1 MIYIYKRN
9 LAFIFRIID
18 TMSRPKKPKSEH
30 KALTAGPT
38 GGPDPAGG
46 KRSINHW
53 LCLSD
58 EVVLSIFRLLPQED
72 LVTISLISKRFSHL
86 SKDPSLWTQLT
97 LDYENI
103 KQNAESC
110 RKLVDRCKKLTD
122 LNITNNSLNFS
133 KLNIM
138 TVVTRAKERLESL
151 EVDDS
156 MSNWTPAAM
165 SKLGSL
171 KNLTRLSMSFNS
183 DSKSANSYA
192 GAEMLEELKNL
203 DKLEVLN
210 LELRNYHSSHVDS
223 FAVLESVFQQLKK
236 LKEVKLYPPC
246 YGENLVIALAK
257 NNPDLKVIWGKV
269 FSSFSDETIEV
280 LVNSCP
286 ALEDITIS
294 SSHSESEINKIS
306 SSWPNLK
313 ILEVRGFMFGGID
326 HKDEKLIGYAEKF
339 RSLERLVLDI
349 WPYDNVT
356 DSGIERLVNSAKKL
370 KYLFLV
376 APKVTKDLVKRLK
389 TEYPN
394 LALRINNY

>member
-1 MIYIYKRN
+1 
-9 LAFIFRIID
+9 
-18 TMSRPKKPKSEH
+18 MSTSDFE
-30 KALTAGPT
+30 ALTAGPT
-38 GGPDPAGG
+38 GDPDPATG
-46 KRSINHW
+46 KPSVNCW
-53 LCLSD
+53 PLLSD
-58 EVVLSIFRLLPQED
+58 EAVLIIFRLLPQKD
-72 LVTISLISKRFSHL
+72 LVTVSLVDRRFSQI

-97 LDYENI
+97 LDVKNI
-103 KQNAESC
+103 LQNAESC
-110 RKLVDRCKKLTD
+110 RELVDRCKKLD
-122 LNITNNSLNFS
+122 CLEITKKYGNFS
-133 KLNIM
+133 NHIDTSIINM
-138 TVVTRAKERLESL
+138 VMRAVESL
-151 EVDDS
+151 KSLKVDHS
-156 MSNWTPAAM
+156 LAEWTPVAM
-165 SKLGSL
+165 AKLGSM
-171 KNLTRLSMSFNS
+171 KNLTRLSLSFAFAS
-183 DSKSANSYA
+183 DSNSVRPILA

-203 DKLEVLN
+203 DQLEVLTLVLKDYN
-210 LELRNYHSSHVDS
+210 LSGKSYDESYGESYE
-223 FAVLESVFQQLKK
+223 VLERVFQQLKK
-236 LKEVKLYPPC
+236 LKEVKLYPC
-246 YGENLVIALAK
+246 VYGESLVIALAE

-286 ALEDITIS
+286 ALEDIIIS

>member
-1 MIYIYKRN
+1 MR
-9 LAFIFRIID
+9 R
-18 TMSRPKKPKSEH
+18 TKKQKSEH
-30 KALTAGPT
+30 KTLTAGPT
-38 GGPDPAGG
+38 GVQDPARD

-53 LCLSD
+53 PD
-58 EVVLSIFRLLPQED
+58 EVVLFILRLLPQED
-72 LVTISLISKRFSHL
+72 LVTISLINKRFWNL

-103 KQNAESC
+103 KHNAESC
-110 RKLVDRCKKLTD
+110 RKLVDRCKQLSS
-122 LNITNNSLNFS
+122 LNIKNTSINFS

-138 TVVTRAKERLESL
+138 TVVIRAKESL
-151 EVDDS
+151 KSLKVDHS
-156 MSNWTPAAM
+156 MANWTPAAM
-165 SKLGSL
+165 SKLGTL
-171 KNLTRLSMSFNS
+171 RNLTRLSLSFNS

-210 LELRNYHSSHVDS
+210 LELRNYHSSHVES
-223 FAVLESVFQQLKK
+223 FEVLERVFQQLKK

-246 YGENLVIALAK
+246 YGENLVIALAE
-257 NNPDLKVIWGKV
+257 NNPNLKVICGKV
-269 FSSFSDETIEV
+269 FSFLTDETIEV

-286 ALEDITIS
+286 GLEDFIIS
-294 SSHSESEINKIS
+294 YSHSESEINKLS

-313 ILEVRGFMFGGID
+313 CLEVRGPFVGPFAID

-339 RSLERLVLDI
+339 RSLERLILEYF
-349 WPYDNVT
+349 PYVNVT

-370 KYLFLV
+370 RYLSLR
-376 APKVTKDLVKRLK
+376 APNVTKDLVKRLK

-394 LALRINNY
+394 LDLRIINY